1 MQLIDGVQIAE
12 INGTIDRL
20 QLCVEDIHRWCA
32 SRRLQLNPT
41 KTEVIWFGTA
51 ASLRKIMN
59 TDLTLHVGS
68 DVIKPVSV
76 VRDLGVLLD
85 QELSMKQHISKVTS
99 TCFYQLRRLKQ
110 VRRILGPG
118 ITTTLITAFISSR
131 MDYCNVVLAVLPKSA
146 FVPLQWVQTAAARL
160 ITGSVRVTM

>member
-1 MQLIDGVQIAE
+1 MYRGH
-12 INGTIDRL
+12 TY
-20 QLCVEDIHRWCA
+20 IHRWCA

-76 VRDLGVLLD
+76 VRVLGVLLD

-110 VRRILGPG
+110 VRHILSPE

-131 MDYCNVVLAVLPKSA
+131 MDYCNAVLAGLPKSTLA
-146 FVPLQWVQTAAARL
+146 PLQRVQNAAARL
-160 ITGSVRVTM
+160 TTGSVRVIT